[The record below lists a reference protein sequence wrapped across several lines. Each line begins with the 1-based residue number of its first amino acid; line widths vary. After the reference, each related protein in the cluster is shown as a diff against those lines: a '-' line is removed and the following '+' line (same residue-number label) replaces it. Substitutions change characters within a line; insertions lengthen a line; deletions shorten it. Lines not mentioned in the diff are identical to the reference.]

1 VAVERVDL
9 ADNRVVLAD
18 QRTLAY
24 DRLVVNVVDMPINGS
39 RTSSA
44 RLVRRC
50 GVQWAAAAVSLSS
63 RHLRWHRN
71 HQRIDGGP
79 GAGSDRAD
87 RRRTPV
93 EVCTAR

>member
-50 GVQWAAAAVSLSS
+50 GVQWAAAA
-63 RHLRWHRN
+63 
-71 HQRIDGGP
+71 
-79 GAGSDRAD
+79 GSDRAD

-93 EVCTAR
+93 EVATARSPSHL